1 VRTHPGARVLLTT
14 FSRTLAAR
22 LAQYADL
29 LLGTDTTARQQ
40 LAIAHLHRV
49 ALGIWTTHTGQAFAV
64 LSPQE
69 LLGLLETAARM
80 TGAVQFPLAF
90 LRSEWEAMIDA
101 QALTTWEAYKRA
113 SRAGRGTPLGVRQRL
128 ALWRVFAQILDT
140 MHAQGRL
147 TWNRL
152 CHDAA
157 VCLEPETHK
166 PYDYVVADECQDFG
180 PAELRF
186 LRALVSPGPND
197 LLLCGDAGQRI
208 YKMPA
213 SWTAAG
219 INVRGRS
226 TRLRV
231 NYRTTEQ
238 IQHFADQVLPPSLD
252 QGDGTPEARDTISL
266 LSGPTPT
273 IRGVATVEEEV
284 GEVRAWLTTILRAG
298 YQPADI
304 AIFART
310 ERVLHERAE
319 AALRTCGVSW
329 HYLSEDVIAA
339 KDTVALGTMHRAKG
353 LESKVVVVLG
363 CDADLLPLA
372 LALHECID
380 EVDRQVVTEQERHLL
395 YVACTRAR
403 EQLLLT
409 YAGAPSLFLTKQHC
423 NSL

>member
-1 VRTHPGARVLLTT
+1 VAHSTQDPFTHPDAQRRFRILDDQYELRQALEAPWEQWLVFLHPTQRAAVERIYNGPARVTGSAGTGKTVVALHRAAHLVRTHPSARVLLTT

-49 ALGIWTTHTGQAFAV
+49 ALGIWTTHTGQSFAV

-166 PYDYVVADECQDFG
+166 PYDHVVADECQDFG

-304 AIFART
+304 AIWLLLDS
-310 ERVLHERAE
+310 RVLCSNVRLKRAN
-319 AALRTCGVSW
+319 
-329 HYLSEDVIAA
+329 
-339 KDTVALGTMHRAKG
+339 
-353 LESKVVVVLG
+353 
-363 CDADLLPLA
+363 P
-372 LALHECID
+372 
-380 EVDRQVVTEQERHLL
+380 
-395 YVACTRAR
+395 
-403 EQLLLT
+403 
-409 YAGAPSLFLTKQHC
+409 
-423 NSL
+423 